1 MVAGLGHTVW
11 AQPAA
16 AEACGKPG
24 WKQEQHLFDL
34 RRRHREC
41 GTLGLFTSCSGTGQ
55 GGRWLLHSP
64 AANGGP
70 TRERRGN
77 GGSGR
82 QCPLLLP
89 PTARQPHAGSC
100 SHRLCSLQA
109 PAVRRGPSLSGHRR
123 CADLWAMSSFDER
136 LLLRHAS
143 FKKGIEAGDMQQ
155 RLRELAGEL
164 WRQDH
169 EDKLWSRRSEGFL
182 LEQQLVEQP
191 AIVEVD
197 LAGEADAMMVEDLLS
212 QLPRVRSRLLADV
225 DPSGQLDALRLL
237 RSLLGDL
244 PSCLVT
250 LAETAE
256 VAEIR
261 VEAMAAL
268 ADLACSSVEKALLVA
283 ESGALPL
290 CVRLLQSADE
300 ALGQESFRA
309 LQGVRQTAEIF

>member
-1 MVAGLGHTVW
+1 
-11 AQPAA
+11 
-16 AEACGKPG
+16 
-24 WKQEQHLFDL
+24 
-34 RRRHREC
+34 
-41 GTLGLFTSCSGTGQ
+41 
-55 GGRWLLHSP
+55 
-64 AANGGP
+64 
-70 TRERRGN
+70 
-77 GGSGR
+77 
-82 QCPLLLP
+82 
-89 PTARQPHAGSC
+89 
-100 SHRLCSLQA
+100 
-109 PAVRRGPSLSGHRR
+109 
-123 CADLWAMSSFDER
+123 MSSFDER

-237 RSLLGDL
+237 RSGICAETSAGLLGDL